1 MLLDKKQTIKLKIAI
16 SAAIEAGKII
26 MAIYEKDFEVIT
38 KVDNSP
44 LTLADKQANTIIT
57 NWLEKTEIPIISEE
71 NKLLSFDIR
80 KHWDTCWI
88 VDPLDGTK
96 EFIKKNDEFTVNIA
110 LIENGK
116 PILGVIYAPALKELY
131 YGDVKGGKAYKIK
144 VDSNDIEYLIE
155 SKELISPKK
164 DTNLIR
170 IIGSRSHMNTE
181 TEDFINTI
189 KKDTNK
195 SIEMIA
201 KGSSLKLCLIAEGV
215 ADIYPRFAPTMEWD
229 IAAGHAICNAVG
241 IKVLKQNSTEE
252 LKYNKEN
259 LLNPNFLVSND
270 RFFS

>member
-1 MLLDKKQTIKLKIAI
+1 MMNEKIAI
-16 SAAIEAGKII
+16 EACIVAGNDILKI
-26 MAIYEKDFEVIT
+26 YCKDFDIDY
-38 KVDNSP
+38 KQDNSP
-44 LTLADKQANTIIT
+44 LTEADRIANSIII
-57 NWLEKTEIPIISEE
+57 NFLEKTNIPIISEE
-71 NKLLSFDIR
+71 NKQLPYEERQKWTS
-80 KHWDTCWI
+80 CWI
-88 VDPLDGTK
+88 IDPLDGTK

-110 LIENGK
+110 LVENGR

-131 YGDVKGGKAYKIK
+131 YGNVKEGKAYKIK

-155 SKELISPKK
+155 SRELISPKK

-170 IIGSRSHMNTE
+170 IVGSRSHMNTE
-181 TEDFINTI
+181 TQDFIDTI
-189 KKDTNK
+189 KKGTNK

-252 LKYNKEN
+252 LEYNKEN
-259 LLNPNFLVSND
+259 LLNPNFLVAND
-270 RFFS
+270 